1 MPSGKRNGVIC
12 QVRVSYESER
22 QSVYVPGKPLCGY
35 EADSVGGGRRRKRI
49 VRQSGVMPSAKPKHN
64 AAWERVY
71 RTVKTVPAG
80 RVVTY
85 GQLARL
91 AKLRGG
97 AREAGHAMAASPR
110 ERGIPW
116 HRVVGAGGRLLIR
129 EPLASLQRRLL
140 QSEKTPFSGHHVDL
154 TASGWIS
161 ARKQRARCAS
171 RSGTRTPAHRR
182 K

>member
-1 MPSGKRNGVIC
+1 MRQFEAMPGV
-12 QVRVSYESER
+12 
-22 QSVYVPGKPLCGY
+22 
-35 EADSVGGGRRRKRI
+35 
-49 VRQSGVMPSAKPKHN
+49 KPKRN

-71 RTVKTVPAG
+71 RAVKAVPAG
-80 RVVTY
+80 HVVTY

-97 AREAGHAMAASPR
+97 AREAGHAMVASPSG
-110 ERGIPW
+110 RGIPW

-154 TASGWIS
+154 AACGWIPV
-161 ARKQRARCAS
+161 RKQWAPRARGS
-171 RSGTRTPAHRR
+171 RRRTPVRRR